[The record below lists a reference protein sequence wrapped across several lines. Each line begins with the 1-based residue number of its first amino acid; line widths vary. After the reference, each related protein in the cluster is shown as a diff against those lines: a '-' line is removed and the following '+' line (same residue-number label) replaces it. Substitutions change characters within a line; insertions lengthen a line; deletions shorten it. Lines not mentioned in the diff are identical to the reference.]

1 MEVALQEENDHDDIL
16 QRYLDEEGLALVPI
30 DFLHQLMI
38 LMELYILE
46 QTGVTKE
53 ELAPIVDRLEELLGE
68 DGMMD
73 LSLDEIIGWVK
84 TLKGIQT

>member
-1 MEVALQEENDHDDIL
+1 MDEHDHDDIL
-16 QRYLDEEGLALVPI
+16 QRYLDEEGLALVPV
-30 DFLHQLMI
+30 DFLHQLMV

-46 QTGVTKE
+46 ETGVSKE

-73 LSLDEIIGWVK
+73 LSLDEIIGWVR